1 MQERGNGGN
10 RDAVLG
16 KVADTFDSYPYTIKL
31 TGTNNYNANIKG
43 YSGTVTFH
51 SATNLDFYFNGVTYT
66 AEHTFVKISD
76 KLILDG
82 KEYSKKDICYWAN
95 W

>member
-1 MQERGNGGN
+1 MRGNGGD

-31 TGTNNYNANIKG
+31 TGTNNYSYKTGDVNKLNS
-43 YSGTVTFH
+43 YSGTITFH
-51 SATNLDFYFNGVTYT
+51 SATNLDFYFNGVTYE
-66 AEHTFVKISD
+66 A
-76 KLILDG
+76 
-82 KEYSKKDICYWAN
+82 KDIYYKYSAEFKNKGDYIDGWVK